1 VKFSVNSL
9 CPCGSKK
16 KYKKCCKIFHNGTLP
31 KTALE
36 LMKSRYS
43 AYAVGNSKY
52 IMNTT
57 HVLNSEYSQ
66 DKKTWEENI
75 QNFMKD
81 STFNSLE
88 ILEFLDGL
96 PEAYVTFKANIDING
111 VDSTFTEKSKFIKEN
126 EKWLYVNGDFN
137 QENI

>member
-16 KYKKCCKIFHNGTLP
+16 KYKKCCKIFHNGSLP

-36 LMKSRYS
+36 LMKSRYC

-52 IMNTT
+52 IMSTT
-57 HVLNSEYSQ
+57 HVLNNEYSE
-66 DKKTWEENI
+66 DKNTWEENI

-81 STFNSLE
+81 ASFNSLE
-88 ILEFLDGL
+88 VIEFIDGA

-126 EKWLYVNGDFN
+126 EKWLYVSGDFN